1 MVTALLSLY
10 FADCTVRI
18 FELCDSLI
26 LSLDQPSLPAFI
38 SRLAPLA
45 VVRYDL
51 HE

>member
-10 FADCTVRI
+10 FANCTVRI
-18 FELCDSLI
+18 LELGDPLI
-26 LSLDQPSLPAFI
+26 LSLDLPSLPGFI